1 MQDVFPYSVTVA
13 IPVARNDQ
21 DTAARGYQYREELT
35 ERLVFTCG
43 GRWLGSGFGSLNK
56 TDPYAAFD
64 ICVLF
69 PDETS
74 AKNATTFA
82 KKWLRDRGYTIS
94 NGTKMQYDGK
104 AYVYWRKSPPIEPPQ
119 KPKTRKKFK

>member
-64 ICVLF
+64 IIILF
-69 PDETS
+69 CDEPA
-74 AKNATTFA
+74 AKSATTFA

-94 NGTKMQYDGK
+94 NETKMQYDGK

>member
-13 IPVARNDQ
+13 IPVARNDH

-35 ERLVFTCG
+35 ERLVVECG

-64 ICVLF
+64 IIILF
-69 PDETS
+69 CDEPA
-74 AKNATTFA
+74 AKSATTFA

>member
-64 ICVLF
+64 IIILF
-69 PDETS
+69 CDEPA
-74 AKNATTFA
+74 AKSATTFA